1 MTMAT
6 QGTDLFARMTGA
18 AVEMFTLCA
27 DVNQKVFRELVD
39 LSATAAKEG
48 VRLYAELQS
57 SAVEAVKDSQAYAL
71 RRQTDLQDGPA
82 ADPLAFCQRGM
93 QESTEGAQRAFK
105 LFEGN
110 AQAVTRSAERLQVS
124 AEHAGK
130 EIQATFAHLSDRVKS
145 LYVHAA

>member
-6 QGTDLFARMTGA
+6 QGTQLFSQMTGA

-27 DVNQKVFRELVD
+27 DANQKLLRELVD

-57 SAVEAVKDSQAYAL
+57 SAVEAVKDGQAYAF
-71 RRQTDLQDGPA
+71 RRQTDLQDAPM
-82 ADPLAFCQRGM
+82 DPLAACQRGLL
-93 QESTEGAQRAFK
+93 ESAEGAQQAFK

-130 EIQATFAHLSDRVKS
+130 EIQTTFAQLSDRVKS
-145 LYVHAA
+145 LYAPLA

>member
-1 MTMAT
+1 MTMTT
-6 QGTDLFARMTGA
+6 QGTDLFAQMTGA

-27 DVNQKVFRELVD
+27 DTNQKVLRELVD

-57 SAVEAVKDSQAYAL
+57 SAVEAMKDGQAYAL
-71 RRQTDLQDGPA
+71 RQQAQAQDAP

-93 QESTEGAQRAFK
+93 LESTEGAQRAFK
-105 LFEGN
+105 LLETN
-110 AQAVTRSAERLQVS
+110 AQAVTRSAERLQVG
-124 AEHAGK
+124 AEQAGK

-145 LYVHAA
+145 LYAPLG

>member
-1 MTMAT
+1 MTMTT
-6 QGTDLFARMTGA
+6 QGTDFFAQMTGA

-27 DVNQKVFRELVD
+27 DTNQKVLRELVD
-39 LSATAAKEG
+39 LSASAAKEG

-57 SAVEAVKDSQAYAL
+57 SAVEAVKDGQAYTL
-71 RRQTDLQDGPA
+71 RRQSHRQDAP
-82 ADPLAFCQRGM
+82 ADPLAFYQRGM
-93 QESTEGAQRAFK
+93 LESTEGAQRAFK
-105 LFEGN
+105 LLEDN

-145 LYVHAA
+145 LYAPLA

>member
-6 QGTDLFARMTGA
+6 PGTDLFAQMTGT

-27 DVNQKVFRELVD
+27 DMNQKVLRELVD
-39 LSATAAKEG
+39 LSASAAKEG

-57 SAVEAVKDSQAYAL
+57 SAVEAVKDGQAYAL
-71 RRQTDLQDGPA
+71 RRQTDLQDPPT
-82 ADPLAFCQRGM
+82 DPLAFCQRGM
-93 QESTEGAQRAFK
+93 LDSTEGAQRAFK
-105 LFEGN
+105 LFEDN

-124 AEHAGK
+124 AEQAGK

-145 LYVHAA
+145 LYAPLA

>member
-1 MTMAT
+1 
-6 QGTDLFARMTGA
+6 
-18 AVEMFTLCA
+18 MFTLCA
-27 DVNQKVFRELVD
+27 DMNQKVLRELVD

-57 SAVEAVKDSQAYAL
+57 SAVEAVKDGQAYAL
-71 RRQTDLQDGPA
+71 RRQTDLQGGPA
-82 ADPLAFCQRGM
+82 ADPVTLCQRGM
-93 QESTEGAQRAFK
+93 QESTDGAQRAFK

-124 AEHAGK
+124 AEHAGR

-145 LYVHAA
+145 LYVHAG

>member
-6 QGTDLFARMTGA
+6 HGTDFFAQMTGT

-27 DVNQKVFRELVD
+27 DANQKVLRELVD
-39 LSATAAKEG
+39 LSASAAKEG

-57 SAVEAVKDSQAYAL
+57 SAVEAVKDGQAYGF
-71 RRQTDLQDGPA
+71 RRQTDLQDAP
-82 ADPLAFCQRGM
+82 ADPVAFCQRGM
-93 QESTEGAQRAFK
+93 QESAEGAQRAFK

-124 AEHAGK
+124 AEHAGQ
-130 EIQATFAHLSDRVKS
+130 EIQTTFAHLSDRVKS
-145 LYVHAA
+145 LYVRTA